1 MVESISM
8 MVSMSNP
15 YHTPVLLQACID
27 FLNIEPGGTYVD
39 LTFGGGGHSAHILK
53 QLGPKGKLF
62 AFDQDEA
69 AQKNILKDARFT
81 LIPQNFRYLKNYLRL
96 YGVTKVN
103 GILGDLG
110 VSSHQFD
117 EADRG
122 FSIRF
127 DAELDM
133 RMNRQNDLTAKK
145 IVNEYEPKKLMQV
158 FKEYGEIHNAS
169 KLVGN
174 IVEARSSK
182 EITTTNDLKEVIAN
196 CTPKFEENKF
206 LARVFQAL
214 RIEVNQE
221 MEALKECLTQ
231 CVEILDQGGRLVVIS
246 YHSLEDRLV
255 KNLIRAGN
263 IEGIE
268 EKDIIYG
275 TGKKIFKTLSSKPIL
290 PSEEEIEKNPRARS
304 AKLRVGEKL

>member
-1 MVESISM
+1 
-8 MVSMSNP
+8 MSNSN
-15 YHTPVLLQACID
+15 YHTSVLLQACID
-27 FLNIEPGGTYVD
+27 NLNIKPSGVYVD

-53 QLGPKGKLF
+53 QLDEKGKLF
-62 AFDQDEA
+62 AFDQDA
-69 AQKNILKDARFT
+69 DAHKNALKDPRFT

-96 YGVTKVN
+96 YGIIKVD

-117 EADRG
+117 EASRG

-133 RMNRQNDLTAKK
+133 RMNQQNELTAKK
-145 IVNEYEPKKLMQV
+145 IINEYDPKKLIKI
-158 FKEYGEIHNAS
+158 FKEYAEIHNAA
-169 KLVGN
+169 KLVSN
-174 IVEARSSK
+174 IVEVRNEKA
-182 EITTTNDLKEVIAN
+182 IATTNDLKETIKT
-196 CTPKFEENKF
+196 CTPKFEEHKY
-206 LARVFQAL
+206 LAKVFQAL

-231 CVEILDQGGRLVVIS
+231 CVDLLDSGGRLVVIS

-255 KNLIRAGN
+255 KNVIKSGN
-263 IEGIE
+263 VEGRE

-275 TGKKIFKTLSSKPIL
+275 TSTKIFKNMYSKPIV
-290 PSEEEIEKNPRARS
+290 PDEAEIKINTRARS
-304 AKLRVGEKL
+304 AKLRVAEKI